1 MLQTRQLLK
10 FQSPP
15 TPPSAVGT
23 AGHKGRGSDEMWG
36 NHVAWRVRAGGPPL
50 GTALHAQKGGDK

>member
-50 GTALHAQKGGDK
+50 GPAPHAQKGGDK